1 MKEQSVYVFNRP
13 EYIGEE
19 YYVKPAKYICCNCG
33 TRSVFSNLVQ
43 HAGECDVKE
52 QIEDAN
58 KTSRDQYVSMGQAIE
73 HFENECK
80 VKLKKYDYTPPKRVK
95 ALWLGQTDGDVEYKD
110 AYYLYI
116 DNKYIGIGNGK
127 KRFSLYYENGQEIGI
142 IGTNCCALSDSDNYY
157 IFETARDLYLW
168 MAEGEE

>member
-1 MKEQSVYVFNRP
+1 MKEQSTYVFCRP
-13 EYIGEE
+13 EYTGEE
-19 YYVKPAKYICCNCG
+19 DYIEPKKYTCCSCGARMEKADLVK
-33 TRSVFSNLVQ
+33 

-52 QIEDAN
+52 QIKSAN
-58 KTSRDQYVSMGQAIE
+58 KTFRPLEIPTVRKL
-73 HFENECK
+73 K
-80 VKLKKYDYTPPKRVK
+80 VKLKKYDYTPPKKVK